1 MTVYLI
7 GAAVIGVIAIYFY
20 AKREGRKDV
29 TLDHLEA
36 GNELANEVMEKDLE
50 QDEAIEKKVNH
61 FRGVMSPNFWRVR
74 SRDSS
79 KKS

>member
-29 TLDHLEA
+29 ALDHLEA
-36 GNELANEVMEKDLE
+36 GNRIANAVDEEDLKA
-50 QDEAIEKKVNH
+50 DEAIQKKVNS
-61 FRGVMSPNFWRVR
+61 FRGAMAPRFWMRNK
-74 SRDSS
+74 DSS
-79 KKS
+79 KES

>member
-7 GAAVIGVIAIYFY
+7 GAAVIGVIVLYFY

-36 GNELANEVMEKDLE
+36 GNILANEVMKKDLE
-50 QDEAIEKKVNH
+50 QDEAIEKKVNN
-61 FRGVMSPNFWRVR
+61 FRGSMAPRFWMRN
-74 SRDSS
+74 RDSS

>member
-7 GAAVIGVIAIYFY
+7 GAAVLFVVGVYFY

-36 GNELANEVMEKDLE
+36 GNILANEVMEKDLKA
-50 QDEAIEKKVNH
+50 DEEIEKKVNS
-61 FRGVMSPNFWRVR
+61 FRGVMAPNFWRVR
-74 SRDSS
+74 GRDSS
-79 KKS
+79 KES

>member
-7 GAAVIGVIAIYFY
+7 ASAVLFVVGVYFY

-36 GNELANEVMEKDLE
+36 GNILANEVMEKDLKA
-50 QDEAIEKKVNH
+50 DEEIEKKVNS
-61 FRGVMSPNFWRVR
+61 FRGAMAPRFWMRG
-74 SRDSS
+74 RDSS
-79 KKS
+79 KES

>member
-1 MTVYLI
+1 MTIYIV
-7 GAAVIGVIAIYFY
+7 GAFVLGIVGIYIY

-36 GNELANEVMEKDLE
+36 GNRLANEVMEKDLKT
-50 QDEAIEKKVNH
+50 DETIKKKVAH
-61 FRGVMSPNFWRVR
+61 FRGVMAPNFWRVR
-74 SRDSS
+74 GRDGG

>member
-7 GAAVIGVIAIYFY
+7 GAAVIGVVAIYFY

-36 GNELANEVMEKDLE
+36 GNKIANAVMQEDLKI
-50 QDEAIEKKVNH
+50 DEETEKKVNK
-61 FRGVMSPNFWRVR
+61 FRGSMAPRFWGMRN
-74 SRDSS
+74 RDSS
-79 KKS
+79 KES

>member
-7 GAAVIGVIAIYFY
+7 GAAVLFVVGVYFY

-29 TLDHLEA
+29 TLDHLEV
-36 GNELANEVMEKDLE
+36 GNELANEVMEKDLKT
-50 QDEAIEKKVNH
+50 DETIEKKVSH
-61 FRGVMSPNFWRVR
+61 FRGVMAPNFWRVR
-74 SRDSS
+74 GRDSS